1 MSSSPERPVP
11 TPPKHALLHVE
22 VRPPAVD
29 GSAPPRPHDRPR
41 PDAWAEQVGRMD
53 PDDLRLLAVSLPL
66 IEQAKGILMGH
77 YGCGADI
84 AFTILRRWS
93 SSRQLKLRDLAAALV
108 EEASRLDDGH
118 DGPPRSAV
126 ERFLETQGLG

>member
-11 TPPKHALLHVE
+11 SPPTDALLHVD
-22 VRPPAVD
+22 VRP
-29 GSAPPRPHDRPR
+29 SAAGGQAHAHDRPR
-41 PDAWAEQVGRMD
+41 TDAWAEQVGRMD

-84 AFTILRRWS
+84 AFTVLRRWS

-108 EEASRLDDGH
+108 EEASRVDDGH

-126 ERFLETQGLG
+126 ERFVETQGLG